1 MTLTQYA
8 LVGALCLAAL
18 LGGGLVYRSMAAQ
31 IDAQAIQIDAQ
42 AAEIRTLNIV
52 SNADKKAAQARQS
65 ALTKQ
70 AAKLKKDRDA
80 LELALT
86 QNPVWAAECVPAD
99 VAAALGVSGPA
110 CN

>member
-18 LGGGLVYRSMAAQ
+18 LGGGLVYRNMAST
-31 IDAQAIQIDAQ
+31 IDQQQVTIDAQ

-70 AAKLKKDRDA
+70 AAQSKKDRDA
-80 LELALT
+80 LELAIS

-99 VAAALGVSGPA
+99 VAAALGVSDPT
-110 CN
+110 CK